1 MKRVIKSNVESYGK
15 SKYLVKLLEMISDGV
30 ISAEDVLKELLQYL
44 PQDTIDEFARNYMNV
59 DDEATGE

>member
-1 MKRVIKSNVESYGK
+1 MKRVIKSNVESYGN